1 MSDSTSSDDNVRFLA
16 GMAVS
21 YALAVR
27 ALSAILE
34 ETGIMPRGTLG
45 VLMRN
50 AARNCDDEPTRQ
62 AMEMFVALLETG
74 EMRPAAPGWA
84 RGGNGANG
92 AGGAGLH

>member
-1 MSDSTSSDDNVRFLA
+1 MSDSTGSDDNVRFLA

-34 ETGIMPRGTLG
+34 ETGIMPRGTMG
-45 VLMRN
+45 MLMRT

-62 AMEMFVALLETG
+62 AMEMFVTILETG
-74 EMRPAAPGWA
+74 EARPHAPGWT
-84 RGGNGANG
+84 GNGSGSNGANG
-92 AGGAGLH
+92 AGLH